1 VLKFVRPDMDDDGID
16 AFVDGGVPILDE
28 RGLFHQDYEGTALR
42 DHLKA
47 RAQYGLDDRLI
58 G

>member
-1 VLKFVRPDMDDDGID
+1 MDDDGID